1 MARTSKFCQR
11 ERRFIIAAPFSAS
24 DQDTKRRSFM
34 PRFSQ
39 GEMKATTR
47 ILIITSA
54 LIIALAPSILT
65 IGALAQDGAK
75 EKLDYAMIARIKEEG
90 LNRSQVMD
98 HISWL
103 SDVYGPRLTGSP
115 TIKQAS
121 DWAQRRFKE
130 WGLVN
135 VHEEGFPFGKGW
147 SLERFSANM
156 IEPQVSPLIGYPKS
170 WTPGTPGVVAAEVVY
185 APISSEADFDK
196 YRGKLQ
202 GKIVLAQPARD
213 VKMLEGRVVLRMT
226 DEDIKEAQT
235 TPIPVRAEGAEFRR
249 RAQTQSKINAFLL
262 AEGVAVVFDRGADNV
277 MSAGG
282 SDMTWRTQRTDGG
295 TIFVQSGGTRDQS
308 AGKVPPQ
315 VTLAVE
321 HYNRMVRILE
331 KNVPVKVELNIQAK
345 FHDEAGKNGFNLI
358 AEIPGTDLA
367 DEVVMIGAHFDSHH
381 SGTGATDNAAGCA
394 AMMEAVRILKAVGVK
409 PRRTIR
415 VGLWGGEEQGLL
427 GSRAYVKEHFADP
440 ADMRLKPE
448 HAKLAAYFNIDN
460 GTGRIRG
467 VWMQGNLAANRIFE
481 QWIEPLK
488 DLGVNMLGPRS
499 VTSTDHLAFDAV
511 GLPGFQFI
519 QERLEYNSRTHHS
532 NMDTVDHVQ
541 REDMVQMATIAAV
554 FAYNAATR
562 DEKLPR
568 KALPA
573 PAKPSERIE

>member
-1 MARTSKFCQR
+1 
-11 ERRFIIAAPFSAS
+11 
-24 DQDTKRRSFM
+24 M
-34 PRFSQ
+34 PRFSE
-39 GEMKATTR
+39 GEMKTTTR
-47 ILIITSA
+47 ILTITTA
-54 LIIALAPSILT
+54 LIIALGPSNWT

-121 DWAQRRFKE
+121 DWAQKRFKE

-135 VHEEGFPFGKGW
+135 VHEEGWPFGKGW

-170 WTPGTPGVVAAEVVY
+170 WTPGTPGVIAAEVVY

-202 GKIVLAQPARD
+202 GKIVLAQPARE

-235 TPIPVRAEGAEFRR
+235 TPIPVRGEGARGETEFRR

-282 SDMTWRTQRTDGG
+282 SDMIWRTQRTDGG
-295 TIFVQSGGTRDQS
+295 TIFVQSGGPRDQS
-308 AGKVPPQ
+308 AGRVPPQ

-381 SGTGATDNAAGCA
+381 SGTGATDNAAGSA
-394 AMMEAVRILKAVGVK
+394 AMMEAIRILKAVGVK

-440 ADMRLKPE
+440 VDMRLKPE

-467 VWMQGNLAANRIFE
+467 VWMQGNLAAKQIFE

-488 DLGVNMLGPRS
+488 DLGVDMLGPRS

-541 REDMVQMATIAAV
+541 REDMVQMATVAAV

-573 PAKPSERIE
+573 PSKPSERIE